1 MKRVQAALA
10 LALLGA
16 ISALCLKGMQKI
28 GDLLDREDGEVK
40 TEDSKTKN
48 E

>member
-28 GDLLDREDGEVK
+28 GDLLEQEDKEHSR
-40 TEDSKTKN
+40 DD
-48 E
+48 

>member
-16 ISALCLKGMQKI
+16 VSALCLKGMKKI
-28 GDLLDREDGEVK
+28 GDLLDREDGEMN
-40 TEDSKTKN
+40 TEDLKMKN

>member
-1 MKRVQAALA
+1 MKRAQAALA

-16 ISALCLKGMQKI
+16 ISALCLKGMKKI
-28 GDLLDREDGEVK
+28 GDLLERDAGETN
-40 TEDSKTKN
+40 TEDRNTDQ